1 MLNGRG
7 DKIRTCDPIVPN
19 DVRYQT
25 ALHLVVKKPRKLS
38 GLWLWNRDSNPN
50 KQSQSLSCYRY
61 TIPQYQTPK
70 QILSHLR
77 VNIIHTLLRS
87 VNLFSKK
94 FACGLSFLF
103 KPRAADAG
111 AGYPGNYFMQIL
123 IFQPR
128 CAIISWQC
136 RCSSMAECQL
146 PKLNTGVRF
155 PSPAPSKALLRKCF
169 FNKTEEFS

>member
-1 MLNGRG
+1 MIWNTNHG
-7 DKIRTCDPIVPN
+7 
-19 DVRYQT
+19 
-25 ALHLVVKKPRKLS
+25 S
-38 GLWLWNRDSNPN
+38 FWLGNRDSNPN

-77 VNIIHTLLRS
+77 VNIIHTLARS
-87 VNLFSKK
+87 VNLFSKN
-94 FACGLSFLF
+94 FAYGLSFLF

-111 AGYPGNYFMQIL
+111 SGYPGNYFMQIL

-155 PSPAPSKALLRKCF
+155 PSPAPSSGYKIDVSPKNLGV
-169 FNKTEEFS
+169 TEVFCCLMSKFQQLKFVDVKQRFSLCV